1 METNLGTFIIDMIL
15 IFNIFL
21 NDGGCGGG
29 GSGVRVP
36 GYDFPTV
43 PEELGSHTEGHFQL
57 LLISVP
63 ITPDNELARSGNIKP
78 SFSTKGLHLISKLII
93 GFTNARNIFL
103 YFFCLHFTSMVS
115 L

>member
-1 METNLGTFIIDMIL
+1 MIL
-15 IFNIFL
+15 IFSIFL
-21 NDGGCGGG
+21 TDVGCGGG

-36 GYDFPTV
+36 GNDFPTV
-43 PEELGSHTEGHFQL
+43 PEELGSHTGHFQL

-63 ITPDNELARSGNIKP
+63 ITADNELARSGNIKP
-78 SFSTKGLHLISKLII
+78 SFSTRGLHLISKLII

-103 YFFCLHFTSMVS
+103 YFFCLHFSSMVS